1 MPVRPGAYPGS
12 GARPSSSGPRVRPT
26 ILLDW
31 LHLTVAVR
39 IAPHDIDETM
49 THLEKTWQHFIPDR
63 PFEVHFLDQAFES
76 KYWAEER
83 QSRILAMLSIL
94 AVLIACLGL
103 YGLASFAAEQHTREM
118 GVRRVLGA
126 SVPNL
131 VVLLSSESVKAVLV
145 ANVIAWPI
153 AWYAMG
159 RWLAGYPYTVELG
172 PVLFAL
178 VGLAVLAIA
187 LTAFAHQ
194 AIRAASANPVSS
206 LRYE

>member
-1 MPVRPGAYPGS
+1 M
-12 GARPSSSGPRVRPT
+12 
-26 ILLDW
+26 
-31 LHLTVAVR
+31 
-39 IAPHDIDETM
+39 
-49 THLEKTWQHFIPDR
+49 
-63 PFEVHFLDQAFES
+63 HFLDQAFES